1 MVYLMTGLLVG
12 QSQAAFKECY
22 ETCFII
28 CYITPGTTLG
38 SCAAKCLKDCIFPPK
53 LHTLSL
59 QDTEYF
65 CKLGCATS
73 LCTNL
78 SSKDNPGKYQ
88 LNPNPLSFSFTHDSF
103 ICFFFLIIS
112 WRESGRLCEFLF
124 KILQQGLTSTFTT
137 MLPRTIIDL
146 NLCL

>member
-1 MVYLMTGLLVG
+1 MEKRKVESLLMVYLMTGLLVG

-78 SSKDNPGKYQ
+78 SSKDNPAGEKVEGCV
-88 LNPNPLSFSFTHDSF
+88 NSCSKSCSKD
-103 ICFFFLIIS
+103 
-112 WRESGRLCEFLF
+112 
-124 KILQQGLTSTFTT
+124 
-137 MLPRTIIDL
+137 
-146 NLCL
+146 